1 MASDVKQFFGRI
13 QLKPTVVSGHVTSV
27 TVDQATGQQLSALIS
42 VGGNTIR
49 IRLAPNTPP
58 LANGDHVR
66 LEQYGQSAMAEYRL
80 AGIEAG
86 GRPNSGTLPIL
97 NDGTVIGGTTY
108 LGGDL
113 ILGKIDEGNIYVEYA
128 TGRMFHRIGSEVYG
142 IDYADGS
149 RLFGHAVLGADWE
162 PDGPNVLVD
171 ANGVWLRDALS
182 NVLTLDST
190 NGIQMFSGVEQRVS
204 IEPDGSG
211 WLGGSD
217 KLSWDTAGNMT
228 LAGSLLTGAGTIF
241 MNEDGFWLGDPDTGA
256 SLTLNEVKDVYG
268 AGTGSFGLRIYDQEG
283 VAHISLLSRASNTP
297 YFRLGAP
304 DADTWLQW
312 DETGLE
318 LKGTIT
324 ATDGQITGAL
334 YVGAAA
340 PRILIDGTNKL
351 IESTNYVAG
360 SAGFRMSG
368 VTGSAEFED
377 ITARGAIKTAV
388 FQKSLVTAFAGSQVV
403 SKSASTV
410 AEAVTLSAMTFPLV
424 VKAQDGAPFADGDLI
439 YIKTETLA
447 TYAIVNAGT
456 ASGDNWAYTAAY
468 HSGSDTGTVPV
479 GTAVVDYGGNGAGR
493 VWLSADGSNT
503 PHLSISTHDMAAPP
517 AWTERVRLG
526 NLDGISGTSGY
537 GLWTDNGWFTGTVTA
552 SVIRSAASGARI
564 EMNTSK
570 IFGTN
575 GLDEQWY
582 ASAADGKLY
591 AGQGSVVLDYDGV
604 KIYSNSS
611 DANKLSFLTGSSQ
624 VGHIA
629 GYNGPRYTGDP
640 GLAAQLNLWS
650 HIVGAA
656 DSSEINLRATGGGIE
671 GGRWATLQVIS
682 RGIDPSLIVLNAD
695 AVGITGDLAVYGGVQ
710 TKRFDAY
717 GTLQTYNGGMFIPVT
732 TPITS
737 GSWTGDTY
745 STTGATP
752 LNIVSTFG
760 LPVDVKAILVTISVR
775 DSGGAGNYY
784 LALGPSNTYYYS
796 AICLSTS
803 ASWHNHVGPV
813 IIPCLNGD
821 VYYAIQAS
829 GTGTLNVYLRIW
841 GYWL

>member
-1 MASDVKQFFGRI
+1 MAGEIKRKMRETYQTRI
-13 QLKPTVVSGHVTSV
+13 PTFSGQVTSV
-27 TVDQATGQQLSALIS
+27 GIGADGRSLGYIMCSIGGSTLKVLCGPMDNYQPGDWVTVEQRGGAASAGYYAMGFISGVRSNSQILEVPDDTTIGGVSYHRGDLLLGDPTSKFWFYDASQAAWLMQDAATMRGAI
-42 VGGNTIR
+42 GNLDGLYDYVAAT
-49 IRLAPNTPP
+49 
-58 LANGDHVR
+58 
-66 LEQYGQSAMAEYRL
+66 YGTAF
-80 AGIEAG
+80 GTEAG
-86 GRPNSGTLPIL
+86 PHIT
-97 NDGTVIGGTTY
+97 
-108 LGGDL
+108 
-113 ILGKIDEGNIYVEYA
+113 IDE
-128 TGRMFHRIGSEVYG
+128 
-142 IDYADGS
+142 
-149 RLFGHAVLGADWE
+149 
-162 PDGPNVLVD
+162 
-171 ANGVWLRDALS
+171 
-182 NVLTLDST
+182 T
-190 NGIQMFSGVEQRVS
+190 NGIRQFAGSTQVS
-204 IEPDGSG
+204 WFKADGSG

-312 DETGLE
+312 DENGLE
-318 LKGTIT
+318 LKGTIRAT
-324 ATDGQITGAL
+324 AGEITGAL
-334 YVGAAA
+334 YVGDGD

-351 IESTNYVAG
+351 IESTNFVTGY
-360 SAGFRMSG
+360 SGFRLNG

-410 AEAVTLSAMTFPLV
+410 AEAVTLSATTFPLV
-424 VKAQDGAPFADGDLI
+424 VKAQDGAPFVDGDLV
-439 YIKTETLA
+439 YIKTETIA
-447 TYAIVNAGT
+447 TYAIVNTGT

>member
-1 MASDVKQFFGRI
+1 MTDDVKQFFGRI
-13 QLKPTVVSGHVTSV
+13 QLKPAVVSGHITSV
-27 TVDQATGQQLSALIS
+27 TVDQATGQQLSALVS
-42 VGGNTIR
+42 VGGTTIR
-49 IRLAPNTPP
+49 IRLTPNTAL
-58 LANGDHVR
+58 LAAGDQVR
-66 LEQYGQSAMAEYRL
+66 LEQYGQAAMAEYRL
-80 AGIEAG
+80 VGIEAG

-283 VAHISLLSRASNTP
+283 VAHLSLLSRASNTP

-312 DETGLE
+312 DENGLE

-360 SAGFRMSG
+360 FAGFRMSG

-410 AEAVTLSAMTFPLV
+410 AVAVTLSGTIFPLV
-424 VKAQDGAPFADGDLI
+424 VRAQDGAPFADGDLI

-456 ASGDNWAYTAAY
+456 ASGDNWAYTATY
-468 HSGSDTGTVPV
+468 HSGSNSGTVPV
-479 GTAVVDYGGNGAGR
+479 GATVVDYGPNGAGR
-493 VWLSADGSNT
+493 VYLTADATSS
-503 PHLSISTHDMAAPP
+503 PYLSIATHDMAAPP
-517 AWTERVRLG
+517 VWTERVRLG
-526 NLDGISGTSGY
+526 NLSGISGASGY

-552 SVIRSAASGARI
+552 SVIRSAATGARI
-564 EMNTSK
+564 EMNTER
-570 IFGTN
+570 ILGIDDVGN
-575 GLDEQWY
+575 VQWY
-582 ASAADGKLY
+582 AQASNGKLY
-591 AGQGSVVLDYDGV
+591 AGGGAVVLDASGMQIDV
-604 KIYSNSS
+604 SS
-611 DANKLSFLTGSSQ
+611 DDDTVFSFLSDDKRIA
-624 VGHIA
+624 HIG
-629 GYNGPRYTGDP
+629 GYIGGLYTGDTRISSKLSINADWVNGANTAMLSLRANGETDDYVAYINVFSGDLSDDSYIALTAESTVVSGDLVVTRNTTNYTGYISVP
-640 GLAAQLNLWS
+640 LTSSRRNNTYFGSSVALSVGTYYPDLHDANYNLPAGIKGIYCRLSAKW
-650 HIVGAA
+650 GAA
-656 DSSEINLRATGGGIE
+656 GDGNIAIIRPKGGSDAAVVARAQAANIHIDSSGFVPCDANGDIEIQI
-671 GGRWATLQVIS
+671 
-682 RGIDPSLIVLNAD
+682 
-695 AVGITGDLAVYGGVQ
+695 
-710 TKRFDAY
+710 
-717 GTLQTYNGGMFIPVT
+717 M
-732 TPITS
+732 
-737 GSWTGDTY
+737 
-745 STTGATP
+745 GATTTAFW
-752 LNIVSTFG
+752 L
-760 LPVDVKAILVTISVR
+760 DV
-775 DSGGAGNYY
+775 
-784 LALGPSNTYYYS
+784 
-796 AICLSTS
+796 
-803 ASWHNHVGPV
+803 
-813 IIPCLNGD
+813 
-821 VYYAIQAS
+821 
-829 GTGTLNVYLRIW
+829 W
-841 GYWL
+841 GYVI